1 MLIAIWLPK
10 RGVGADKQGGKEH
23 HLKNKH
29 RGASRHNI
37 CKVVDAVT
45 ELSLRLDKELA
56 MESMTYTLNDIQVV
70 VLENEFDAMAVSELR
85 PLFETLSTHPGD
97 ILADISDVH
106 FIDSSGIGAL
116 VFLYKRLIMNGHQM
130 ALVCGPGQPHD
141 LLEMLHID
149 RVIPCHES
157 IKAYMRSR
165 GMMAAAS

>member
-1 MLIAIWLPK
+1 MQFGNQNGGWAGQT
-10 RGVGADKQGGKEH
+10 RGCERR
-23 HLKNKH
+23 LENKLE
-29 RGASRHNI
+29 GITGHNI
-37 CKVVDAVT
+37 CNVVDAVT

-56 MESMTYTLNDIQVV
+56 MESMTYTLNDTQVV

-116 VFLYKRLIMNGHQM
+116 VFLYKRLIMGGYHM
-130 ALVCGPGQPHD
+130 ELVCGPGQPRD

-165 GMMAAAS
+165 GMMAVAS

>member
-1 MLIAIWLPK
+1 
-10 RGVGADKQGGKEH
+10 
-23 HLKNKH
+23 
-29 RGASRHNI
+29 
-37 CKVVDAVT
+37 
-45 ELSLRLDKELA
+45 
-56 MESMTYTLNDIQVV
+56 MESMTYTLNDTQVV
-70 VLENEFDAMAVSELR
+70 VLENELDAMAISELR

-157 IKAYMRSR
+157 IKAYMRAR
-165 GMMAAAS
+165 GMMVTSS

>member
-1 MLIAIWLPK
+1 
-10 RGVGADKQGGKEH
+10 
-23 HLKNKH
+23 
-29 RGASRHNI
+29 
-37 CKVVDAVT
+37 
-45 ELSLRLDKELA
+45 
-56 MESMTYTLNDIQVV
+56 MESMTYTLNDTQVV

-85 PLFETLSTHPGD
+85 SLFEELSTHQGD
-97 ILADISDVH
+97 VLADISDVH

-165 GMMAAAS
+165 GMMAATL

>member
-1 MLIAIWLPK
+1 M
-10 RGVGADKQGGKEH
+10 
-23 HLKNKH
+23 
-29 RGASRHNI
+29 
-37 CKVVDAVT
+37 
-45 ELSLRLDKELA
+45 DKELT